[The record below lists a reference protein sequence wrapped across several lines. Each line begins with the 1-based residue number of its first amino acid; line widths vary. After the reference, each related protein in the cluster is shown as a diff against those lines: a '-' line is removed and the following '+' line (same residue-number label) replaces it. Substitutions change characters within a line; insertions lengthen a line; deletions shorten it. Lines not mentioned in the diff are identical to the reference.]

1 MRGQF
6 DAFTP
11 LITFVLW
18 FLFCRYYAAV
28 TDVLTSV
35 KKTEES
41 LRRLKNLREKTSN
54 SNPNAASS
62 SNSGGMSDDD
72 KIRLQLHV
80 DISTW
85 TNEIEKMH
93 VHRSDVD
100 KLNELNE
107 LVQNC
112 SRIKIDS

>member
-1 MRGQF
+1 M
-6 DAFTP
+6 
-11 LITFVLW
+11 
-18 FLFCRYYAAV
+18 
-28 TDVLTSV
+28 LTSV

-54 SNPNAASS
+54 NNPNQSS
-62 SNSGGMSDDD
+62 SGSSGMSDDD

-85 TNEIEKMH
+85 TNEIEKLH
-93 VHRSDVD
+93 VDRNSVD

-107 LVQNC
+107 LVESC
-112 SRIKIDS
+112 TRIKIDS